1 MKAGVFF
8 LPFPVSR
15 VMPIPKDRVEES
27 MEKGVK
33 ELLEESLFTLQVVS
47 SWALYA
53 MKPLYLA
60 RKREQYM
67 VECRTRTLDILI
79 ESDLDEHFKASLSK
93 ARHCTYPDSD

>member
-60 RKREQYM
+60 RKRE
-67 VECRTRTLDILI
+67 RIT
-79 ESDLDEHFKASLSK
+79 
-93 ARHCTYPDSD
+93 